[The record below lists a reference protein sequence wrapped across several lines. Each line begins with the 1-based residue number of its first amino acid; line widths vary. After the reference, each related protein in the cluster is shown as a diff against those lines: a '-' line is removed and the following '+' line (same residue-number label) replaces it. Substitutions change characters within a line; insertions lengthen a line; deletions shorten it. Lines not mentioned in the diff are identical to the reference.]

1 MIRPVRL
8 RPGDA
13 VRLVAPCGPVP
24 REALEAGAAVLRRRY
39 EVRFDEGLFA
49 REGFLAGPDE
59 RRLEELLRA
68 LAEPDVKAVIVARGG
83 YGLARLLPFLE
94 PAFLQAGPRVLAGF
108 SDATSLLAYA
118 QRADVVSVHGP
129 VVTQLGR
136 LSDVDQG
143 AFFKLLED
151 PAPGI
156 LLAELEPLV
165 PGRVEGR
172 LVGGNLEVLSR
183 LLGTPFAPSFDD
195 AILFLE
201 DLGERPYRV
210 DRLVTHLDLA
220 GVFSRVRAVILGDFS
235 GCSEPEATRAE
246 MPSADAVLE
255 ERLSRLTVPVVRTPL
270 FGHGTRNLPL
280 PHGARVLLDT
290 QKGTLVALEGAVS

>member
-1 MIRPVRL
+1 LIRPPRL
-8 RPGDA
+8 QPGDV

-24 REALEAGAAVLRRRY
+24 RDALERGAALLAERY
-39 EVRFDEGLFA
+39 DVRFDEGLFA
-49 REGFLAGPDE
+49 REGFLAGSDE
-59 RRLEELLRA
+59 RRLEELLGA
-68 LAEPDVKAVIVARGG
+68 LADPEAKAVIVARGG
-83 YGLARLLPFLE
+83 YGLARLLPFLD
-94 PAFLQAGPRVLAGF
+94 PAFLQAAPRILAGF

-118 QRADVVSVHGP
+118 HRSGVVSVHGP

-136 LSDVDQG
+136 LSDIDRG

-156 LLAELEPLV
+156 LLAELEALV

-183 LLGTPFAPSFDD
+183 LLGTPFAPSFED

-201 DLGERPYRV
+201 DLGERPYRL
-210 DRLVTHLDLA
+210 DRLITHLDSA
-220 GVFSRVRAVILGDFS
+220 GVFGQVRAVVLGDFS
-235 GCSEPEATRAE
+235 GCTEPEATRADTPTAGE
-246 MPSADAVLE
+246 VLE

-270 FGHGTRNLPL
+270 FGHGSRNLAL
-280 PHGARVLLDT
+280 PYGARVLLDA
-290 QKGTLVALEGAVS
+290 QKATLVALEGAVS